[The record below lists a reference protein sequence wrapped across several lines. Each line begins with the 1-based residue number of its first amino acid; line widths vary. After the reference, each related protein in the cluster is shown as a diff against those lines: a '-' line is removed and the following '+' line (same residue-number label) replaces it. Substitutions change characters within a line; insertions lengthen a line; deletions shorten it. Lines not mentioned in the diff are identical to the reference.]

1 MSSSNSTNPQS
12 SVAVATTTSSVG
24 VGSAVGTLLS
34 WGIKLLKVGILP
46 GTLGWSGLLSVSRF
60 IAFTTAGRVLLV
72 LCLSFGGYTY
82 LKHHFI
88 AAEAAKWKKEVV
100 KKQEAIVGKVAS
112 VNTETQKAQEAASM
126 ELGWWDKVTAVVVD
140 GIWKV
145 QPRVVIE
152 KETIDL
158 INQTRDEP
166 QSAPGS

>member
-1 MSSSNSTNPQS
+1 M
-12 SVAVATTTSSVG
+12 
-24 VGSAVGTLLS
+24 
-34 WGIKLLKVGILP
+34 KLLKVGALP
-46 GTLGWSGLLSVSRF
+46 YTLGWSGVLSVSRF

-88 AAEAAKWKKEVV
+88 AAEAAKWKKEVT
-100 KKQEAIVGKVAS
+100 KKQDAIIGKVAS

-145 QPRVVIE
+145 QPKVVIE

-166 QSAPGS
+166 QASPGS